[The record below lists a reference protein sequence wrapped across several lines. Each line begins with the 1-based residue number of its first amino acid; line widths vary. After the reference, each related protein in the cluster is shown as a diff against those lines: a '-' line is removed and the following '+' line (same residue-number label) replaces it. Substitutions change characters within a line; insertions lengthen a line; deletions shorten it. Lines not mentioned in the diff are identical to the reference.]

1 MVKKLLILCLLC
13 AVKANAQTSWELLN
27 PEPTANTGKEIE
39 FVSGNR
45 GYIITSN
52 ELLETLDSGVSWNKK
67 RDIFSGNDLSF
78 YNSTGYIA
86 GNNGFLLKSSNNGES
101 WNQVV
106 TGFNFSYNT
115 VNLIDENI
123 IILSSSRNIVKSYD
137 GGNTWESNSIPD
149 AYVNKTY
156 FTSELVG
163 HAACNNGTMLKTIDG
178 GLNWYETQSSNSF
191 PSDFFT
197 VYFLNENIGFSS
209 REHDEIYK
217 TIDGGETWLE
227 LSGTSSAI
235 YDFHFLDENTG
246 FITGEHGATFKTEDG
261 GITWSNIFFQ
271 DGYIANTSMYGI
283 YFEDSNIGYATGA
296 RGRIIKTTDGGLT
309 WEEHSLFYNDINQ
322 IKIFESGVGYAQV
335 GRDYYKTNDHGDN
348 WTYVST
354 ANHYSYCSGFY
365 FVDENTGYSIGGGT
379 LSISGDVFKTTNGGI
394 TWNKLE
400 ITVDEGLSSI
410 YFINEDIGFI
420 SGGYNRKKVM
430 KTLDGGNTWNKVLDT
445 EFGNIQFLNTQVGYG
460 NRIGYFGGRLYK
472 TIDGGNTWDYI
483 LEVDQDI
490 NSFHFIDENIGY
502 IIGDNALIQKTDDG
516 GATWKELSIP
526 YEYYELV
533 KFYTE
538 DIGFIVDE
546 EGKIYKTEDG
556 GENWK
561 FLTIHYGTR
570 SIELTNEH
578 IFTAGS
584 NGKIYRSETGF
595 DLENEIDTDIFSI
608 KVSHETCAGKN
619 NGIILIETSEENEF
633 SVSINGENYKF
644 TQRLLLEDLPAE
656 NYSFCIT
663 TESNPDFEQCF
674 ESIIKPGDE
683 LEGRIQSQ
691 NQFKEVF
698 VKVNIEKGTGPFLA
712 TLNGEV
718 LGIYNSST
726 FTINTGKEG
735 ILEITS
741 DKLCEGTLLFNIENT
756 TSVFAY
762 PNPTSSY
769 INISIPETR
778 FSQVP
783 VSIYNNSGQLFYS
796 DKKTVKNKT
805 ITLQVEDFSTGVY
818 YVILK
823 LETPRILK
831 FYKK

>member
-1 MVKKLLILCLLC
+1 
-13 AVKANAQTSWELLN
+13 
-27 PEPTANTGKEIE
+27 
-39 FVSGNR
+39 
-45 GYIITSN
+45 
-52 ELLETLDSGVSWNKK
+52 
-67 RDIFSGNDLSF
+67 
-78 YNSTGYIA
+78 
-86 GNNGFLLKSSNNGES
+86 
-101 WNQVV
+101 
-106 TGFNFSYNT
+106 
-115 VNLIDENI
+115 
-123 IILSSSRNIVKSYD
+123 
-137 GGNTWESNSIPD
+137 
-149 AYVNKTY
+149 
-156 FTSELVG
+156 
-163 HAACNNGTMLKTIDG
+163 
-178 GLNWYETQSSNSF
+178 
-191 PSDFFT
+191 
-197 VYFLNENIGFSS
+197 
-209 REHDEIYK
+209 
-217 TIDGGETWLE
+217 
-227 LSGTSSAI
+227 
-235 YDFHFLDENTG
+235 
-246 FITGEHGATFKTEDG
+246 
-261 GITWSNIFFQ
+261 
-271 DGYIANTSMYGI
+271 
-283 YFEDSNIGYATGA
+283 
-296 RGRIIKTTDGGLT
+296 
-309 WEEHSLFYNDINQ
+309 
-322 IKIFESGVGYAQV
+322 
-335 GRDYYKTNDHGDN
+335 NDHGDN

-354 ANHYSYCSGFY
+354 VNHYLYGSGFF

-379 LSISGDVFKTTNGGI
+379 SDVFKTTNGGI

-430 KTLDGGNTWNKVLDT
+430 KTVDGGNTWNKVLDT

-656 NYSFCIT
+656 HYSFCIT

-674 ESIIKPGDE
+674 ESIIKPGGE

-741 DKLCEGTLLFNIENT
+741 NKLCEGTLLFNIENT